1 MKTSNKSFWEL
12 ITDYTINIPIIQR
25 DYAQGRDEEK
35 EKRDRFLDAI
45 FMHLTKHE
53 PLDLDFVYGRLNEK
67 IFYPIDGQQRLTT
80 LFLLHWY
87 ISLKENICESENSN
101 LVKFVYDTRISSRE
115 FCRTLIEKKIDIPS
129 KSENNNLIFE
139 IQNKYWF
146 RSSWTKDP
154 TIKAMLTM
162 IQALH
167 GQYLEL
173 HADKL
178 WDTLTNDRIIT
189 FQVLDLGGKGF
200 ELTDELYIKM
210 NARGKQLTAFETFK
224 ANFIQFIQKTFKEE
238 KLQHPIKGEISYAG
252 YFAYKIEKEW
262 TDLFW
267 AFRGE
272 RAVIDNQF
280 MNYFG
285 YIAQMCF
292 FQSCQNVKADDF
304 INTTKQYEQIFKEE
318 SNLLFL
324 FNSLDKIYDVVSNN
338 GVVEKHKVQSF
349 FETLLQKGV
358 IDNNHGDQVRLF
370 WNSSNDVNLFEN
382 CINKGLEEDARNKI
396 IFYLIIHYLL
406 KHNLTGVNDG
416 LKYCVRVVRNL
427 LQATRQRNETKYNTN
442 IRINYWS
449 SYWLLFQQLAT
460 INVYLYLQEKVDNKG
475 TQISDSSVKYEI
487 IKSKI
492 ILENADLKSLL
503 FSLEDFPYFGGLIH
517 QLELQNNTDKVK
529 DYSIA
534 IREIWNN
541 HNSDTLI
548 IQALIACGFFGVYIK
563 NCRMGEMWYFG
574 KKGNWSTI
582 LTSEDD
588 KISESIILLLNTYL
602 TQTEDS
608 PEKRLKSIVEKWLTD
623 NKDDR
628 SWKYYFMKY
637 SEFTSKLNYFVNPFN
652 CEIRILGT
660 EGSNPLLA
668 YHISPYVLTVCR
680 QINDNKICDTNDCYL
695 QYSGHSPLI
704 LKNGV
709 TITCFEEGWLI
720 DIKKTILSPEVIS
733 KYNLEQRD
741 NEYVLKESNNNDD
754 RIMVLIQLI
763 KEIS

>member
-87 ISLKENICESENSN
+87 ISLKENICESEKSN

-252 YFAYKIEKEW
+252 YFAYKIEKNGQ
-262 TDLFW
+262 TC
-267 AFRGE
+267 
-272 RAVIDNQF
+272 
-280 MNYFG
+280 FG
-285 YIAQMCF
+285 L
-292 FQSCQNVKADDF
+292 S
-304 INTTKQYEQIFKEE
+304 
-318 SNLLFL
+318 
-324 FNSLDKIYDVVSNN
+324 
-338 GVVEKHKVQSF
+338 VEK
-349 FETLLQKGV
+349 G
-358 IDNNHGDQVRLF
+358 
-370 WNSSNDVNLFEN
+370 
-382 CINKGLEEDARNKI
+382 
-396 IFYLIIHYLL
+396 
-406 KHNLTGVNDG
+406 
-416 LKYCVRVVRNL
+416 
-427 LQATRQRNETKYNTN
+427 
-442 IRINYWS
+442 
-449 SYWLLFQQLAT
+449 
-460 INVYLYLQEKVDNKG
+460 
-475 TQISDSSVKYEI
+475 
-487 IKSKI
+487 
-492 ILENADLKSLL
+492 
-503 FSLEDFPYFGGLIH
+503 
-517 QLELQNNTDKVK
+517 
-529 DYSIA
+529 
-534 IREIWNN
+534 
-541 HNSDTLI
+541 
-548 IQALIACGFFGVYIK
+548 
-563 NCRMGEMWYFG
+563 
-574 KKGNWSTI
+574 
-582 LTSEDD
+582 
-588 KISESIILLLNTYL
+588 LLLT
-602 TQTEDS
+602 
-608 PEKRLKSIVEKWLTD
+608 
-623 NKDDR
+623 
-628 SWKYYFMKY
+628 
-637 SEFTSKLNYFVNPFN
+637 
-652 CEIRILGT
+652 
-660 EGSNPLLA
+660 
-668 YHISPYVLTVCR
+668 ISL
-680 QINDNKICDTNDCYL
+680 
-695 QYSGHSPLI
+695 
-704 LKNGV
+704 
-709 TITCFEEGWLI
+709 
-720 DIKKTILSPEVIS
+720 
-733 KYNLEQRD
+733 
-741 NEYVLKESNNNDD
+741 
-754 RIMVLIQLI
+754 
-763 KEIS
+763 